1 MEYAKQTVCLKL
13 QKILFGP
20 FSRELTRQ
28 RLQNCDLERRML
40 TGTVEGDED
49 KILEQDHQALVSEN
63 QLLGEDNQQLRQ
75 DNYALEEQIDELRCL
90 FFWKRDGTNMC
101 TCPEKKRT
109 FVKLTANKKHWSLG
123 ANKNEGGIWDPPPKR
138 AVS

>member
-1 MEYAKQTVCLKL
+1 MFQRGPFRRSVLPCLRPWAECSDEDTMEYAKQTVCLKL

-75 DNYALEEQIDELRCL
+75 DNYALEEQIDELRCH
-90 FFWKRDGTNMC
+90 FFL
-101 TCPEKKRT
+101 EKGWH
-109 FVKLTANKKHWSLG
+109 KHVHL
-123 ANKNEGGIWDPPPKR
+123 P
-138 AVS
+138 